1 MRGAAVRV
9 LDERYLEFIEAL
21 RSLGELGSVTKLIVD
36 LSNAGGESRGEID
49 SDPMRPE
56 LYRVMH
62 AFWEKGWIEVREI
75 RRKSKY
81 GPKKDYRLKV
91 CLEKIACH
99 FEEERMHRSALAGEA
114 FRVHKVPIT
123 A

>member
-21 RSLGELGSVTKLIVD
+21 RSLGELGSVTRLIVYF
-36 LSNAGGESRGEID
+36 SGAGEESRGEMD

-56 LYRVMH
+56 LYRVLH

-91 CLEKIACH
+91 CLEKIASH
-99 FEEERMHRSALAGEA
+99 FEEERMRRSALAGEA
-114 FRVHKVPIT
+114 FRVHKLPVT